1 MSTLVIRFVA
11 RLPKNKVS
19 DVIGYQLAKSGTSI
33 GANYREANRDEW
45 CRSAYRIV
53 AQTSPL
59 LFTMVMTLDS

>member
-1 MSTLVIRFVA
+1 MSHLAIRFVA

-45 CRSAYRIV
+45 CSSAYRIV

-59 LFTMVMTLDS
+59 LFTMVMALDS